1 LQKYDLIATCE
12 MGLESVLKD
21 EIKKFGYKVKDVQNG
36 KLFFSG
42 NFYDIAF
49 CNINLRTAG
58 KIYLVLDNFYLDD
71 FDDLY
76 DNIFNKKWDEY
87 IKYDSKI
94 NVYARTSKSKIKSK
108 RSIQSITKKAI
119 IDRLSK
125 EYNINQFEETGDD
138 FSIRIDVYKNNARI
152 LVNSSGKGLHR
163 RGYRKETG
171 VAPLRETLAAGL
183 ILLSGWNKNF
193 YFVDPFCG
201 SGTLIIEAALIGMN
215 IPPGINRDFAFL
227 NWKKYPVYLYDKAK
241 NISQKAI
248 EKNIDLNILGT
259 DINYG
264 LIQRAEENLKEA
276 GVEGKVNLKQMA
288 LKDFSFPDEKG
299 FIVTNPPYG
308 ERIENS
314 ERIDYLYQLMGEKF
328 SGEPGWSINILTAVE
343 NFRDLFGRKEDK
355 NRKLYN
361 GNIKT
366 YFYQYYY
373 AKKRKRHK

>member
-1 LQKYDLIATCE
+1 
-12 MGLESVLKD
+12 
-21 EIKKFGYKVKDVQNG
+21 
-36 KLFFSG
+36 
-42 NFYDIAF
+42 
-49 CNINLRTAG
+49 
-58 KIYLVLDNFYLDD
+58 
-71 FDDLY
+71 
-76 DNIFNKKWDEY
+76 
-87 IKYDSKI
+87 
-94 NVYARTSKSKIKSK
+94 
-108 RSIQSITKKAI
+108 
-119 IDRLSK
+119 
-125 EYNINQFEETGDD
+125 
-138 FSIRIDVYKNNARI
+138 
-152 LVNSSGKGLHR
+152 
-163 RGYRKETG
+163 
-171 VAPLRETLAAGL
+171 
-183 ILLSGWNKNF
+183 

>member
-1 LQKYDLIATCE
+1 

-36 KLFFSG
+36 KLFFSW

-373 AKKRKRHK
+373 AKKRKRHKWKN